1 VLLLVQLNQFSS
13 VSKMVLELRHHMH
26 EFSDMFSLSILV
38 HVSYKQINVHAN
50 QNHCLKYQIKMTG
63 VSIKLK

>member
-1 VLLLVQLNQFSS
+1 
-13 VSKMVLELRHHMH
+13 MVLELRHHMH